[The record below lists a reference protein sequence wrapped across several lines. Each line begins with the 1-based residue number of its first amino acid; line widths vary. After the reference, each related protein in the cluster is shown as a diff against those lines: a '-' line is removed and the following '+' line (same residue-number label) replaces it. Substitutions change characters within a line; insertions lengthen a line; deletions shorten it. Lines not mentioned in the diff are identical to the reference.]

1 MTDVPVLLLTGRG
14 SRRLEAEAL
23 DVAAGLLCRSGDRS
37 TACNDCRRVA
47 RREHPDLLVAA
58 PEASRRA
65 NTPAFD
71 ESSTS
76 KETTIPTALVRA
88 LASDAFRNPYE
99 AALRVLVL
107 LDVDRTEAAAFSA
120 LLKVLEEP
128 PSRARFVL
136 TAARPRLLPPTI
148 LSRLVLRRLPSP
160 SRETLVASLVA
171 RGMSPEEAAA
181 RAAFRPA
188 GEEEALD
195 LDLAGERAS
204 RDALLEAASG
214 LFLSGA
220 SGLGAR
226 PGREAGCR
234 RCRRDGRSLRPPCPD
249 PAGRGGR
256 RDGPGGSDGPPRRA
270 LQGPGTPLGSRD
282 RRPPRG
288 REPGPPRGRR
298 PARLAPESPPGGR
311 GLRPLAPLPLRPSEK
326 KEGGTRGERRAPPR
340 ALTGGSYFSSSMT
353 TSMAAPGL
361 QLDRPPSSFR
371 TPGEPPS
378 RRAFP
383 GFTRSPRLSSP
394 SSSAVPT

>member
-23 DVAAGLLCRSGDRS
+23 DVAAGLLCRTGDRTS
-37 TACNDCRRVA
+37 ACIDCRRVA

-160 SRETLVASLVA
+160 SHEMLVSTLVA
-171 RGMSPEEAAA
+171 RGLSGEEAAA

-195 LDLAGERAS
+195 LDLAGERATRDGLLEAVSGLLLSGSTGWALVLAGRLAADDAAATADRLGLLARILRDAVAAGTDPAGRTVLHAERYRDLVLLSGAGTGVLLEAAS
-204 RDALLEAASG
+204 RALLEAADLPDS
-214 LFLSGA
+214 
-220 SGLGAR
+220 
-226 PGREAGCR
+226 R
-234 RCRRDGRSLRPPCPD
+234 RNP
-249 PAGRGGR
+249 
-256 RDGPGGSDGPPRRA
+256 
-270 LQGPGTPLGSRD
+270 
-282 RRPPRG
+282 
-288 REPGPPRGRR
+288 
-298 PARLAPESPPGGR
+298 RLAAESYA
-311 GLRPLAPLPLRPSEK
+311 LSLLAL
-326 KEGGTRGERRAPPR
+326 
-340 ALTGGSYFSSSMT
+340 
-353 TSMAAPGL
+353 
-361 QLDRPPSSFR
+361 
-371 TPGEPPS
+371 
-378 RRAFP
+378 
-383 GFTRSPRLSSP
+383 
-394 SSSAVPT
+394 

>member
-23 DVAAGLLCRSGDRS
+23 DVAAGLLCRSGDR
-37 TACNDCRRVA
+37 TGACNDCRRVA

-88 LASDAFRNPYE
+88 LASDAFRLPYE
-99 AALRVLVL
+99 ADRRVLVL

-160 SRETLVASLVA
+160 SHDTLVAALVA
-171 RGMSPEEAAA
+171 RGLSSEEAAA
-181 RAAFRPA
+181 RAAFRPT
-188 GEEEALD
+188 GEEEAVD

-204 RDALLEAASG
+204 RDALLEAVSG
-214 LFLSGA
+214 LLLSGSTGWALVLAGRLAADDAA
-220 SGLGAR
+220 STADRFGLLAR
-226 PGREAGCR
+226 ILRDAVAAGT
-234 RCRRDGRSLRPPCPD
+234 D
-249 PAGRGGR
+249 PAGRTVLHAER
-256 RDGPGGSDGPPRRA
+256 YRDLVLLSEAGTGVLLEAASRA
-270 LQGPGTPLGSRD
+270 LLEAADLPDSR
-282 RRPPRG
+282 RNP
-288 REPGPPRGRR
+288 
-298 PARLAPESPPGGR
+298 RLAAESYA
-311 GLRPLAPLPLRPSEK
+311 LSLLAL
-326 KEGGTRGERRAPPR
+326 
-340 ALTGGSYFSSSMT
+340 
-353 TSMAAPGL
+353 
-361 QLDRPPSSFR
+361 
-371 TPGEPPS
+371 
-378 RRAFP
+378 
-383 GFTRSPRLSSP
+383 
-394 SSSAVPT
+394 

>member
-23 DVAAGLLCRSGDRS
+23 DVAAGLLCRSGDR
-37 TACNDCRRVA
+37 TGACSDCRRVA

-148 LSRLVLRRLPSP
+148 LSRLVLRRIPSP
-160 SRETLVASLVA
+160 SHEMLVSSLVA
-171 RGMSPEEAAA
+171 RGLTGEEAAA
-181 RAAFRPA
+181 RAAFRPT
-188 GEEEALD
+188 GEEEAVD
-195 LDLAGERAS
+195 FDLAAERAT
-204 RDALLEAASG
+204 RDALLEAVSG
-214 LFLSGA
+214 LLLSGSTGWA
-220 SGLGAR
+220 LVLAGRLAADDAAATADRFSLLAR
-226 PGREAGCR
+226 ILRDAVAAGT
-234 RCRRDGRSLRPPCPD
+234 D
-249 PAGRGGR
+249 PAGRTVLHTER
-256 RDGPGGSDGPPRRA
+256 FRDLALLSGAGNGVLLEAASRA
-270 LQGPGTPLGSRD
+270 LHEAADLPDSR
-282 RRPPRG
+282 RNP
-288 REPGPPRGRR
+288 
-298 PARLAPESPPGGR
+298 RLAAESYS
-311 GLRPLAPLPLRPSEK
+311 LSLLAL
-326 KEGGTRGERRAPPR
+326 
-340 ALTGGSYFSSSMT
+340 
-353 TSMAAPGL
+353 
-361 QLDRPPSSFR
+361 
-371 TPGEPPS
+371 
-378 RRAFP
+378 
-383 GFTRSPRLSSP
+383 
-394 SSSAVPT
+394 